1 MEKFV
6 NKSSLLLL
14 FLISVLIIGSG
25 LNSQG
30 QASDSVIS
38 IKFFT
43 KANVGAGFGLGYF
56 NTDLIQGYQEKIRND
71 ELLYAFTSVNGI
83 LISERT
89 GIGIGVSA
97 EPWKDGLFFPVFLQ
111 AFYDLTPKENTFY
124 GVVSAGYSFGNR
136 YSTSFYESGTGGFML
151 TLGVGYKSK
160 ISKRIRF
167 EYEIFYNYQ
176 AVKSKYNYQ
185 PDSVS
190 TQVDYTVPYH
200 FVGFRLGIEYH

>member
-1 MEKFV
+1 MRKVIEKIRSLFV
-6 NKSSLLLL
+6 I
-14 FLISVLIIGSG
+14 FISILVMVPG
-25 LNSQG
+25 LNVSG
-30 QASDSVIS
+30 QTGDSTIS

-43 KANVGAGFGLGYF
+43 KANVGVGFGLGYF

-83 LISERT
+83 LIGDRT
-89 GIGIGVSA
+89 GLGIGVSA

-124 GVVSAGYSFGNR
+124 GTVSAGYSFGNR

-151 TLGVGYKSK
+151 TLGIGYKSH

-185 PDSVS
+185 PDSIS
-190 TQVDYTVPYH
+190 TQIDYTVPYH
-200 FVGFRLGIEYH
+200 FIGFRLGIEYH